1 VRPNSFDPLAS
12 VWADSHHVRPCIPQK
27 FTAALQAKG
36 LLLNRVETDYST
48 ARKEKVKMRQKIIGG
63 VLLAVAFMA
72 AAARPA
78 GAQEGSKKLLVAY
91 AGLISTHTSVWL
103 GEDQGF
109 YKKHGLDVTSVF
121 TGSGSVTSQALIAG
135 EAKLASTSVG
145 PTAAAFGAGADL
157 VILAG
162 TIHILPYQFWVLPQ
176 IRQPADLKG
185 KRVAISTFG
194 SGSHLAAEV
203 ALHTLGLDPVRDKI
217 AIMQVGTQP
226 DRVAALATGRVDA
239 TPLEPGFGQAAKE
252 KGLTVLADLTK
263 TDAPYLNTVLV
274 TSRKFAKESPQL
286 VESFLKGTI
295 DGFAF
300 LPNPAN
306 EKAVKS
312 VLARRLK
319 LSTPQ
324 SIQIMY
330 DATLEIHAKTK
341 VPNVPLAG
349 VQNMIDALL
358 RTNPRMAKLK
368 AAEIVDSSFIER
380 LEKSGYVKEAMKRN

>member
-1 VRPNSFDPLAS
+1 ML
-12 VWADSHHVRPCIPQK
+12 QK
-27 FTAALQAKG
+27 KMILILSAVIFLGTIAGPTSAQDG
-36 LLLNRVETDYST
+36 S
-48 ARKEKVKMRQKIIGG
+48 RKV
-63 VLLAVAFMA
+63 
-72 AAARPA
+72 
-78 GAQEGSKKLLVAY
+78 LVAH

-103 GEDQGF
+103 AEDQGF

-145 PTAAAFGAGADL
+145 PTAGAVSAGADL
-157 VILAG
+157 VIIAG

-176 IRQPADLKG
+176 VRQAADLKG

-203 ALHTLGLDPVRDKI
+203 ALNSLGLDPVRDKI

-226 DRVAALATGRVDA
+226 DRVAALASGRIDA
-239 TPLEPGFGQAAKE
+239 TPLEPGFGQAAKD
-252 KGLTVLADLTK
+252 KGFTVLADLTK
-263 TDAPYLNTVLV
+263 TDVPYLNTVLV
-274 TSRKFAKESPQL
+274 ASRRFMKESPQQ

-295 DGFAF
+295 DGLAF
-300 LPNPAN
+300 LSNPAN
-306 EKAVKS
+306 ENAVKR
-312 VLARRLK
+312 VLARRLY
-319 LSTPQ
+319 LNTPQ
-324 SIQIMY
+324 SIQTMY

-368 AAEIVDSSFIER
+368 AAEIVDSSFIDR
-380 LEKSGYVKEAMKRN
+380 LEKSGYIRDAMKRS

>member
-1 VRPNSFDPLAS
+1 
-12 VWADSHHVRPCIPQK
+12 
-27 FTAALQAKG
+27 
-36 LLLNRVETDYST
+36 
-48 ARKEKVKMRQKIIGG
+48 MRQEKIVGI
-63 VLLAVAFMA
+63 LLAFSFIGI
-72 AAARPA
+72 A
-78 GAQEGSKKLLVAY
+78 GRGALAQDASRKVLVAY

-145 PTAAAFGAGADL
+145 PTAGAVAAGADL
-157 VILAG
+157 AILAG

-176 IRQPADLKG
+176 VRQPADLKG
-185 KRVAISTFG
+185 KRVAVSTFG

-203 ALHTLGLDPVRDKI
+203 ALHSLGLDPNRDKI

-226 DRVAALATGRVDA
+226 DRVAALASGRIDA
-239 TPLEPGFGQAAKE
+239 TPLEPGFGQAAKD
-252 KGLTVLADLTK
+252 KGLTVMLDMTKADV
-263 TDAPYLNTVLV
+263 PYLNTVLV
-274 TSRKFAKESPQL
+274 ATRRFIKESPQQ
-286 VESFLKGTI
+286 VEAFLKGTI

-324 SIQIMY
+324 SVQIMY

-358 RTNPRMAKLK
+358 RMNPRMAKLK
-368 AAEIVDSSFIER
+368 AEELVDSSFIDR
-380 LEKSGYVKEAMKRN
+380 LEKSGYVQEAMKRN

>member
-1 VRPNSFDPLAS
+1 
-12 VWADSHHVRPCIPQK
+12 
-27 FTAALQAKG
+27 
-36 LLLNRVETDYST
+36 
-48 ARKEKVKMRQKIIGG
+48 MRQEKIVGI
-63 VLLAVAFMA
+63 LLAVSFIGI
-72 AAARPA
+72 A
-78 GAQEGSKKLLVAY
+78 GRGALAQDASRKVLVAY

-145 PTAAAFGAGADL
+145 PTAGAVAAGADL
-157 VILAG
+157 AILAG

-176 IRQPADLKG
+176 VRQPADLKG
-185 KRVAISTFG
+185 KRVAVSTFG

-203 ALHTLGLDPVRDKI
+203 ALHSLGLDPNRDKI

-226 DRVAALATGRVDA
+226 DRVAALASGRIDA
-239 TPLEPGFGQAAKE
+239 TPLEPGFGQAAKD
-252 KGLTVLADLTK
+252 KGLTVMLDMTKADV
-263 TDAPYLNTVLV
+263 PYLNTVLV
-274 TSRKFAKESPQL
+274 ATRRFVKESPQQI
-286 VESFLKGTI
+286 EAFLKGTI

-306 EKAVKS
+306 EKVVKS

-324 SIQIMY
+324 SVQIMY

-358 RTNPRMAKLK
+358 RMNPRMAKLK
-368 AAEIVDSSFIER
+368 AAELVDSSFIDR
-380 LEKSGYVKEAMKRN
+380 LEKSGYVQEAMKRN